1 MTQLTQLI
9 DSVSRG
15 DSNAKE
21 DLLAIVYDELR
32 RMAAGQLSRERSGH
46 TLQPTALVHEAFLK
60 LFEGGVQPDWN
71 SRAHFFYAAAEAM
84 RRILVDHAR
93 RVKSQK
99 RGSGMQFLGQVDDA
113 VDGAP
118 LPEEI
123 LGVNELLDK
132 LEADYPEK
140 AAVVR
145 LRYFAGLTIPETA
158 KALELSVPTVNRYW
172 SFSRAWL
179 YSKLSGRFSP
189 TASL

>member
-32 RMAAGQLSRERSGH
+32 RMAAGQLSRERAGH

-118 LPEEI
+118 LPEEV

-179 YSKLSGRFSP
+179 YSKLNGRFSP